1 MTTFGEKLRQTRLD
15 RGLSLTQLAQI
26 AHYNK
31 GYLSRLE
38 NGQKPPSEEAAR
50 ACDTALAAKGE
61 LIATAYLD
69 IAANRDT
76 KPWQTA
82 ELIGRIQ
89 KSDTDPVT
97 LEALQSTIFE
107 LGTEYAYRDADE
119 LRADAHSWL
128 RRIAEMLR
136 KPVGLQAHAELLTA
150 TGWLALLA
158 GCIEYDMG
166 LRTAAEVTRSAAQRL
181 GEEAGNAE
189 IVGWSYEM
197 SAWFALTQNRYRDV
211 IAASTAAWDKSRQHP
226 VAVQLIAQEAKALA
240 RMGDLK
246 HVHSKLDEGRR
257 VLDGFP
263 VPARTDNHFI
273 VDPAKWAFYAMDAY
287 RLAGEDGLATFHAR
301 EVLRSGT
308 RPDGSEIAPMRMAE
322 ARLTLA
328 VAAAREDDLEHAV
341 SLGHEAL
348 GASRQSLP
356 SLLMVAGELDS
367 ELERR
372 FPNETATAEFRD
384 LLRNLRLLTSA
395 NGR

>member
-15 RGLSLTQLAQI
+15 RGLSLTRLAQL

-38 NGQKPPSEEAAR
+38 SGQKPPSEEAAR
-50 ACDTALAAKGE
+50 ACDNALDSHGE
-61 LIATAYLD
+61 LIAAAYLD

-82 ELIGRIQ
+82 ELISRIQ

-97 LEALQSTIFE
+97 LEALHSTIFE
-107 LGTEYAYRDADE
+107 LGSEYAYRDADE
-119 LRADAHSWL
+119 LRSDAHVWL

-136 KPVGLQAHAELLTA
+136 KPVGLQAHSELLTA
-150 TGWLALLA
+150 TGWLALLV

-166 LRTAAEVTRSAAQRL
+166 LRTAAEVTRAAAQKL
-181 GEEAGNAE
+181 GEEADSAE

-211 IAASTAAWDKSRQHP
+211 LAAASAAQRQSRNHA
-226 VAVQLIAQEAKALA
+226 VVVQLVAQEAKALA
-240 RMGDLK
+240 RIGNATEVRK
-246 HVHSKLDEGRR
+246 KLDEGHE
-257 VLDGFP
+257 LLESFP
-263 VPARTDNHFI
+263 VPERTDNHFV
-273 VDPAKWAFYAMDAY
+273 VDPAKWDFYAMDAY
-287 RLAGEDGLATFHAR
+287 RLAGEDSLATMHAK
-301 EVLRSGT
+301 EVLRTGT
-308 RPDGSEIAPMRMAE
+308 TPDGSEIAPMRMAE

-328 VAAAREDDLEHAV
+328 VAAARQDDLEQAT
-341 SLGHEAL
+341 SLGHTAL
-348 GASRQSLP
+348 TASRQSLP

-372 FPNETATAEFRD
+372 FPRESETEE
-384 LLRNLRLLTSA
+384 LREVLRALRLESS
-395 NGR
+395 RHP